1 MIPFLASLVILNL
14 PILKEE
20 RKMELHA
27 TGTFE
32 VQLTPHGEA
41 VGEFGPL
48 KIDKTFSGEM
58 VGTSIGIM
66 LGIQIPEHQSAGYVA
81 LERVT
86 ASLQGKSGS
95 FVLQHSG
102 SIDRGEMSLSMT
114 VVPDS
119 GTGDL
124 TGLRG
129 ELLLRMEAGVH
140 HYEMKATLPKP

>member
-1 MIPFLASLVILNL
+1 MQ
-14 PILKEE
+14 
-20 RKMELHA
+20 LHA

-58 VGTSIGIM
+58 VGSSIGIM

-81 LERVT
+81 MERIT
-86 ASLQGKSGS
+86 ATIQGKSGS

-102 SIDRGEMSLSMT
+102 NINRGEMKLSMA

-119 GTGDL
+119 GTGEL
-124 TGLRG
+124 TGLSG
-129 ELLLRMEAGVH
+129 ELSLRIDAGVH
-140 HYEMKATLPKP
+140 HYTFKGSLPQD